1 MSETQDLGTL
11 LARVAQQ
18 DRQAFARLYEL
29 TSRHLLGVA
38 YAVVQNR
45 SRAEDVLQEAY
56 LNVWRFASSFNPAV
70 AMPMTWLITITRNKA
85 RDLSRSLRHQPVAQL
100 DDNNDGSPAEQQL
113 PADECWQPDALLAR
127 HIDELH
133 VNKCMDQLK
142 PGPKQALALAY
153 FRCMPHGEV
162 AASLNVPLGTA
173 KAWIRRGLER
183 LRGCLE
189 SSGWSAA

>member
-1 MSETQDLGTL
+1 MSDPKDLTAL
-11 LARVAQQ
+11 LALIAQQ
-18 DRQAFARLYEL
+18 DRQAFNKLYEL

-45 SRAEDVLQEAY
+45 ARAEDVLQEAY
-56 LNVWRFASSFNPAV
+56 LNVWRFAPSFNPAV

-85 RDLSRSLRHQPVAQL
+85 RDLSRSLRNQPLVQL
-100 DDNNDGSPAEQQL
+100 DDHDDEPAQQQL
-113 PADECWQPDALLAR
+113 PADGCWHPDELLAK

-133 VNKCMDQLK
+133 VNACMDKLK

-153 FRCMPHGEV
+153 FRCMAHGEV
-162 AASLNVPLGTA
+162 AASLDVPLGTA